1 MTTTAR
7 DAARLPDDIRR
18 EIERGA
24 AGGRMTPWLLTSLA
38 LLATLVGAR
47 RLAGGHVGTAD
58 LVAAIVIAGGPLFA
72 GWKNRQRAQY
82 LATLTTPEEFLDYYR
97 AQKQEE
103 ARDAQRLLWLLVL
116 PLVLFVLPIA
126 LMLHRLGQLPL
137 DARLWTALAA
147 MAVVIVV
154 LVAWLVRRIRKARR
168 LLTTLNSPST

>member
-1 MTTTAR
+1 
-7 DAARLPDDIRR
+7 
-18 EIERGA
+18 
-24 AGGRMTPWLLTSLA
+24 MTPWLLVSLA
-38 LLATLVGAR
+38 LLAALVGAR
-47 RLAGGHVGTAD
+47 RFVGGHVGAVD

-103 ARDAQRLLWLLVL
+103 ARDAQRLLWLLLL

-137 DARLWTALAA
+137 DARLWTAMAA
-147 MAVVIVV
+147 IGVVIVA
-154 LVAWLVRRIRKARR
+154 LVAWLVRRVRNARR
-168 LLTTLNSPST
+168 ILATLNP